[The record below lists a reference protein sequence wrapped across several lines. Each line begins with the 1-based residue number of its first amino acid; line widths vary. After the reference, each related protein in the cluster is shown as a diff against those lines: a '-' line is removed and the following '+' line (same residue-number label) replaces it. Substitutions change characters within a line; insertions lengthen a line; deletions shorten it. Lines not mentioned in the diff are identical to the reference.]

1 MRECKKKQQRPASGP
16 LPRHRGQTALD
27 TRCPLLQKRSG
38 ALKGKVGGVM
48 QGQRQV
54 NVTPNDSAAIG
65 FNPLAN
71 FHH

>member
-1 MRECKKKQQRPASGP
+1 
-16 LPRHRGQTALD
+16 
-27 TRCPLLQKRSG
+27 
-38 ALKGKVGGVM
+38 M

-71 FHH
+71 FHHWDIGWYVELTWGEST